1 MSTAKP
7 TPEGTQNRPGL
18 PRLRARAGTHPT
30 FLASL
35 MRGLADANRPG
46 LADLRARSR
55 DDFTPGLL
63 DAWAAV
69 LDTLGLYAEIQA
81 NENYLRTATLR
92 GSLRAHARLIGYE
105 LAPAKAASIRAPAPC
120 VTSQSRV
127 TK

>member
-46 LADLRARSR
+46 LAELRARSR
-55 DDFTPGLL
+55 EPRAARWPVPGPSRMLL
-63 DAWAAV
+63 AADASTESDGGVMEPSGQVRSGTAHGCGAGRGPQIWV
-69 LDTLGLYAEIQA
+69 
-81 NENYLRTATLR
+81 RTR
-92 GSLRAHARLIGYE
+92 G
-105 LAPAKAASIRAPAPC
+105 
-120 VTSQSRV
+120 
-127 TK
+127 